1 MRKIFQIIDAIVS
14 WVSNLVIIALIII
27 AALQIISRYIFNHAF
42 SWTEEVSLML
52 VLWLA
57 YFGMVMAMRKEAHL
71 RVDAFVMGLPQKYQ
85 HWLHVLVLLG
95 AILCSLFVSWIS
107 LETALKIM
115 SRGQTASSIPLPL
128 WIVWMAIPI
137 CFLLSGLQAL
147 RRFVIALTGKE
158 F

>member
-1 MRKIFQIIDAIVS
+1 MSRFFAIIDAIVD
-14 WVSNLVIIALIII
+14 WISNAVIVALIII

-52 VLWLA
+52 FLWLA

-71 RVDAFVMGLPQKYQ
+71 RVDAFVQALPEKVQR
-85 HWLHVLVLLG
+85 WLHVVILFG
-95 AILCSLFVSWIS
+95 AILCCLFVSWIS

-128 WIVWMAIPI
+128 WIVWIAIPI
-137 CFLLSGLQAL
+137 CFLLSALQAL
-147 RRFVIALTGKE
+147 RRFVISLTGKE